1 MKTIYEAIKS
11 SSIAYITLHDIP
23 LELQLPPHLDQ
34 LLHSQ
39 EEEDIDFIQSPDDDD
54 ETNNWGRDLGHGWQ
68 LPSLMPWKSLLLL
81 RGQEL
86 LDSYVQFSGSQ
97 LVSQDRLVAESLIRF
112 IKTVNVTL
120 SYASSHRFGHHYS
133 IVMPGWRMWQ
143 AYLIGTL
150 NRKFT
155 RRYAGLY
162 NIVGQRSSM
171 SYILD

>member
-34 LLHSQ
+34 LLRNP
-39 EEEDIDFIQSPDDDD
+39 EEEAIDFIQSPDDD
-54 ETNNWGRDLGHGWQ
+54 ETSNWGQELGHGWQ
-68 LPSLMPWKSLLLL
+68 LPSLTPWKSLLLL

-86 LDSYVQFSGSQ
+86 LDSYIQFSGSH
-97 LVSQDRLVAESLIRF
+97 LISQDRLVAESLIRF

-120 SYASSHRFGHHYS
+120 SYVISHRFDCHYLF
-133 IVMPGWRMWQ
+133 VMPGWRMWQ
-143 AYLIGTL
+143 VYLIGTSKP
-150 NRKFT
+150 KFT
-155 RRYAGLY
+155 RRCAGLC
-162 NIVGQRSSM
+162 NIVWQRSST